1 MQKPSQK
8 QPTNTEE
15 YAHRLKMTADRMG
28 RREGMIHQYVDD
40 VVVLAR
46 TPEELQHMIN
56 DIVGVNS
63 NHAMQNPRDEGMDS
77 SEPETEDDDQKS
89 AGERRNVQEW
99 KADELQ
105 QCR

>member
-8 QPTNTEE
+8 QPTNAEE

-28 RREGMIHQYVDD
+28 RREGKIHQYVDD

-63 NHAMQNPRDEGMDS
+63 YQATQNPWNEGMDS
-77 SEPETEDDDQKS
+77 SEPETEDDD
-89 AGERRNVQEW
+89 
-99 KADELQ
+99 
-105 QCR
+105 

>member
-28 RREGMIHQYVDD
+28 RREEMIHQYVDD

-46 TPEELQHMIN
+46 TPAELQHIN
-56 DIVGVNS
+56 DIVGVNLC
-63 NHAMQNPRDEGMDS
+63 HAMQNPWDEGMDF
-77 SEPETEDDDQKS
+77 SEPETEDDD
-89 AGERRNVQEW
+89 
-99 KADELQ
+99 
-105 QCR
+105 